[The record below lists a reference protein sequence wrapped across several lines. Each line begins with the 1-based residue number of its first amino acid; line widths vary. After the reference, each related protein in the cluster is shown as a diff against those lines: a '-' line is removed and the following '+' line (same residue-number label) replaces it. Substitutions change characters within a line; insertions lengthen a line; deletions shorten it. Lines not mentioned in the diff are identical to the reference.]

1 MVCFFGS
8 PLHRFLQCC
17 ATLLGLILQR
27 GKGRSGGRSVRGSIP
42 WKSWIEA
49 CQQKFSHCGKRQR
62 APDLRWIP
70 SIVICNHDAIKVKLK
85 PCCTAGFFI
94 TAISHRLSAC
104 VYWEEALASL
114 KSASANNNAIRW
126 RHSNTQHGEHSFDV
140 SIRTSFS
147 TISHFFFLHTIS
159 EFGAPLKN
167 QLQFFQHFSLVQR
180 CHSRIFGFSSQLLW
194 SCQTSAC
201 VIWVFCNLTIQR
213 AKL

>member
-1 MVCFFGS
+1 MVCFCGS

-104 VYWEEALASL
+104 VYWEEALATL

-147 TISHFFFLHTIS
+147 TISHFFFYI
-159 EFGAPLKN
+159 
-167 QLQFFQHFSLVQR
+167 QFLSLELR
-180 CHSRIFGFSSQLLW
+180 
-194 SCQTSAC
+194 
-201 VIWVFCNLTIQR
+201 
-213 AKL
+213 

>member
-1 MVCFFGS
+1 MAPSQSVSNPQLLQTPDSAHSHTSQHLRIKHPAGRDDSVRQTLGSSSALLTIQTVFMDCLVLSFQSGDGCFCGS

-114 KSASANNNAIRW
+114 KSASANNNAIR
-126 RHSNTQHGEHSFDV
+126 
-140 SIRTSFS
+140 
-147 TISHFFFLHTIS
+147 
-159 EFGAPLKN
+159 
-167 QLQFFQHFSLVQR
+167 
-180 CHSRIFGFSSQLLW
+180 
-194 SCQTSAC
+194 
-201 VIWVFCNLTIQR
+201 
-213 AKL
+213 